1 MKGKSDA
8 YVLWPLDKR
17 VQNWIIALLL
27 ATLGYIVALT
37 PRKSLIAPSRK
48 MVGGGCL
55 KRGSILLSPIF
66 FRSNIQLGSHLY
78 HNFSMSAIG
87 KREVS
92 KASIVVKI
100 GLENS
105 VNCSLKIFWKM
116 NSFYSLIHLL
126 IQTQLFGFL
135 NSFLKDY
142 LDGNLW
148 WLFYF
153 SHYSRITR
161 YPSFISH
168 DFFHFSSFIQSGPS
182 MMSWVNPHPFNR
194 VDPHP

>member
-1 MKGKSDA
+1 MSRSTSWLVAHPKIFRLCTKGRF
-8 YVLWPLDKR
+8 YPNVLWPLDKR
-17 VQNWIIALLL
+17 VKKRIVAQFTACNFREYI
-27 ATLGYIVALT
+27 IVALT

-100 GLENS
+100 GLANFEN
-105 VNCSLKIFWKM
+105 C
-116 NSFYSLIHLL
+116 
-126 IQTQLFGFL
+126 
-135 NSFLKDY
+135 
-142 LDGNLW
+142 
-148 WLFYF
+148 
-153 SHYSRITR
+153 
-161 YPSFISH
+161 
-168 DFFHFSSFIQSGPS
+168 
-182 MMSWVNPHPFNR
+182 
-194 VDPHP
+194 